1 MALVPDEP
9 IGCHMDLQIEASNL
23 ANMDV
28 FSLSDPF
35 ALLQELRDGVWNE
48 IGKDRTLSLL
58 RIRSWV
64 SD

>member
-1 MALVPDEP
+1 
-9 IGCHMDLQIEASNL
+9 MDLQIEASNL